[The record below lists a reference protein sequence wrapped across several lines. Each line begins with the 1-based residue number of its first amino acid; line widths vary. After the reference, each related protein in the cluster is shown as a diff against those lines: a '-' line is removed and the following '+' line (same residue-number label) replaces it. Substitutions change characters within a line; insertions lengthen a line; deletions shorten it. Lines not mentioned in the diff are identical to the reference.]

1 MASKKKY
8 TPKGFES
15 EKLND
20 ISANVYASMMQSKA
34 WQGLTSNAIRLY
46 LFMKLQYY
54 GQKNLPNMPQE
65 YFYFN
70 RAMYK
75 ETYKLYT
82 NNSQFF
88 KDKDLLVKLGFIE
101 TIESGKNTRTK
112 SIYKLSDK
120 WKEYKWFWLLQNK
133 CKI

>member
-8 TPKGFES
+8 TPKNFES
-15 EKLND
+15 AKSND
-20 ISANVYASMMQSKA
+20 VSANIYASMMQSKA
-34 WQGLTSNAIRLY
+34 WQGLTASAIRLY

-54 GQKNLPNMPQE
+54 GQKSIPSQAQE

-82 NNSQFF
+82 NNSQFY
-88 KDKDLLVKLGFIE
+88 KDKDLLVKQGFIE
-101 TIESGKNTRTK
+101 VVESGRNTRTK
-112 SIYKLSDK
+112 SIYRLSDK
-120 WKEYKWFWLLQNK
+120 WQQ
-133 CKI
+133 IR